1 MPEIDLAAGR
11 KLLARIERHE
21 RRLNHL
27 ELEYKYTV
35 GSERDAAGDAFEAEL
50 GSYERLLDRMVASP
64 LWPDSVAGLRQLV
77 DQARA
82 TAGSE
87 GRR

>member
-1 MPEIDLAAGR
+1 MPDLDQAAAR

-27 ELEYKYTV
+27 ELEYKYAV
-35 GSERDAAGDAFEAEL
+35 GPERDSTADEFERQL
-50 GSYERLLDRMVASP
+50 HSYERLLDRMVASP
-64 LWPDSVAGLRQLV
+64 LWPNTVSGLRQLI

-82 TAGSE
+82 SASNG
-87 GRR
+87 GAA